1 MIRLRLAENT
11 KENPEKYK
19 RREEGLLNVLKYDR
33 KLGVE
38 VLDIIWPRRNY
49 INVTDDWRR
58 KRDWAGCLRL
68 ETRDKDRNTITN
80 TNTKAKTTNKTNTKQ
95 KTNTKTQQQ
104 RNRQITSN
112 QY

>member
-1 MIRLRLAENT
+1 MVGLRFAQNT
-11 KENPEKYK
+11 KENHEKYK

-58 KRDWAGCLRL
+58 KRDWAGCFRL
-68 ETRDKDRNTITN
+68 ETRDRNTT
-80 TNTKAKTTNKTNTKQ
+80 TNTKTNTKTKTTNKK
-95 KTNTKTQQQ
+95 NTKTQQQ
-104 RNRQITSN
+104 RNRQITSI
-112 QY
+112 

>member
-1 MIRLRLAENT
+1 M
-11 KENPEKYK
+11 
-19 RREEGLLNVLKYDR
+19 LNVLKYDR

-68 ETRDKDRNTITN
+68 ETQDKDRNTTK

>member
-1 MIRLRLAENT
+1 MVGLRFAEKT

-38 VLDIIWPRRNY
+38 VLDIIWPPRRNY

-68 ETRDKDRNTITN
+68 QTRDKDRNITTN
-80 TNTKAKTTNKTNTKQ
+80 TKTNTKTKQ
-95 KTNTKTQQQ
+95 TNKSNTKTQQQ
-104 RNRQITSN
+104 RTRQITSI
-112 QY
+112 

>member
-1 MIRLRLAENT
+1 M
-11 KENPEKYK
+11 
-19 RREEGLLNVLKYDR
+19 NVLKYDR

-80 TNTKAKTTNKTNTKQ
+80 TNTKAKATNKTNTKQ
-95 KTNTKTQQQ
+95 KANTKQKTNTKHKNTTTKKQTNYINVTTTAGEKQKKL
-104 RNRQITSN
+104 RLKL
-112 QY
+112 